1 MAAWV
6 TPRRKPAE
14 RPNRR
19 PLPRLAVDLL
29 GRRARNGTCL
39 SRFGHF
45 RAEVPKSLHI
55 GAYRR
60 ALQIAAVRHAAM
72 KPLQVGTFA
81 AGRSRRST

>member
-6 TPRRKPAE
+6 TPRRRPAE

-19 PLPRLAVDLL
+19 PLLRLAVDLL
-29 GRRARNGTCL
+29 RRSGGNGTCL

-45 RAEVPKSLHI
+45 CAEVPKSPHI
-55 GAYRR
+55 GAHRR
-60 ALQIAAVRHAAM
+60 ALQIAAVRHALT

-81 AGRSRRST
+81 SGRSPRWA